1 MPVSLGNLADELY
14 AKNAEI
20 AQANAHVKDLERE
33 KREIEAALLQA
44 MDLANTTAV
53 RGTEAAVSINEVIRP
68 NIQDFDALAAFVLR
82 KKALHLFERRI
93 SATTYREM
101 RESMKR
107 DIPGLSEYTQRRL
120 NVRKV

>member
-93 SATTYREM
+93 SATAYREM